1 MENKNTDKEQPEN
14 CSKKFTETLMHFISS
29 SFRTLHF
36 LQSNFQLKLR
46 DPDFVPTS
54 ANEEEPQYSIATN
67 SHKKYL

>member
-36 LQSNFQLKLR
+36 LQSNLKFFR
-46 DPDFVPTS
+46 IFSVE
-54 ANEEEPQYSIATN
+54 A
-67 SHKKYL
+67 